1 MKSNSSLKQKFLRT
15 VIGGALIAGL
25 LPVSNAFAALPAFP
39 TSGSCAMLVTQPVP
53 YGANLGAAGTFNAG
67 YNMLAIIT
75 FTSATAATIEFVA
88 TRLNYTTNGVTVDPT
103 HPSDAGVAVTL
114 APVTNGPT
122 SGRRISFTPTG
133 SPAAIR
139 ANAIAVNGGSTILI
153 QGESEA
159 FSGVC
164 QF

>member
-1 MKSNSSLKQKFLRT
+1 MKLNSNLKQQFLRT
-15 VIGGALIAGL
+15 VIGGALIAGM
-25 LPVSNAFAALPAFP
+25 LPATNAFAALPAFP

-53 YGANLGAAGTFNAG
+53 YGASLPANAG

-88 TRLNYTTNGVTVDPT
+88 TRLNYATTGATVDPT
-103 HPSDAGVAVTL
+103 HPSDAGVAVTIT
-114 APVTNGPT
+114 PVANGPT

-133 SPAAIR
+133 SPAALM

-153 QGESEA
+153 QGESDA